1 MSGADERS
9 RRAEQI
15 RRADERADEASAE
28 DVSMLVFV
36 GCGCAHVFDPCIRHL
51 MCFQYV
57 LPPPKDTK
65 ERKMQRG
72 ERKIA
77 PQRFYNKDS

>member
-57 LPPPKDTK
+57 LPPPKTLKK
-65 ERKMQRG
+65 EKCKEGREK
-72 ERKIA
+72 
-77 PQRFYNKDS
+77 